1 VSESLLNLSEAAKR
15 LRIGEST
22 LRQKLYAGLGPVAIK
37 LPGSDRWRFRPHDLD
52 EYATAGEIRPA
63 ASVVPAS
70 EPAPKVVAKVKP
82 ARAGKRQYEA
92 AE

>member
-1 VSESLLNLSEAAKR
+1 M
-15 LRIGEST
+15 GQST

-52 EYATAGEIRPA
+52 EYATGGEIRPA
-63 ASVVPAS
+63 AIVVPAS
-70 EPAPKVVAKVKP
+70 KPTPEVVAKVKP
-82 ARAGKRQYEA
+82 ARVGKRQYEA